1 MLFLLFAVFLVPF
14 FHFYG
19 AWAAA
24 GIAGFLFLL
33 FLLLPEWLIPRLH
46 HAHTAEQLRGLQ
58 VSYARVLEALG
69 RTRGPTLWV
78 YPSPA
83 PQAMCARS
91 WGGSGVILV
100 SQGLLSVT
108 QEEDLRRILSTAVME
123 CRGITLLRC
132 SVYAFAAAL
141 LVRLAPQTWSRVT
154 YSPRMRSRD
163 LKSFS
168 KSPFSA
174 ILFLALWFWIDFF
187 RSNASRDPS
196 GSERVRTY
204 LSASHKQGLVWEESL
219 FPAFESLQLVQPLR
233 S

>member
-1 MLFLLFAVFLVPF
+1 MLFAICALFLVPF
-14 FHFYG
+14 FHVSG
-19 AWAAA
+19 AWVAA
-24 GIAGFLFLL
+24 GIAGVVFLL
-33 FLLLPEWLIPRLH
+33 LLVLPEWLIPRLH
-46 HAHTAEQLRGLQ
+46 HGSIAEQQRGLN
-58 VSYARVLEALG
+58 VSYARVLESLG
-69 RTRGPTLWV
+69 RTRGPSLWI

-83 PQAMCARS
+83 PQALCARS
-91 WGGSGVILV
+91 WGGGGVILV

-108 QEEDLRRILSTAVME
+108 QEDDLRRILGTAVME

-132 SVYAFAAAL
+132 SVYAFVASL
-141 LVRLAPQTWSRVT
+141 LARIAPQSWSRVV

-187 RSNASRDPS
+187 RANASRDPS
-196 GSERVRTY
+196 RSERVRTY
-204 LSASHKQGLVWEESL
+204 LSASHKQGLVWEENL